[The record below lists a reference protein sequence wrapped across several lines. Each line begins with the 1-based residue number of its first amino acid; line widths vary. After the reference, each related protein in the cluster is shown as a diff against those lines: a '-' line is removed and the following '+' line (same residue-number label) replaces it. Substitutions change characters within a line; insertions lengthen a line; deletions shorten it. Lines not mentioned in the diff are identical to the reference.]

1 MKSYETLSALKNHLH
16 SLNRNEHERSNRS
29 APLYFEDSEICRSS
43 PFFSCRSS
51 RCVLMAFV
59 PEQHRS
65 EAMPCRF
72 IPLND
77 RGQTLQKLYQSGT
90 LEETQ
95 ANVRGWLLAVIGRL
109 ESAQSEAQ
117 EAA

>member
-16 SLNRNEHERSNRS
+16 SLNRNEREQSNRFAS
-29 APLYFEDSEICRSS
+29 LYFEDSEICRSS

-59 PEQHRS
+59 PEKHRS
-65 EAMPCRF
+65 EPAPCRF

-77 RGQTLQKLYQSGT
+77 HGQTLHKLYQTGT
-90 LEETQ
+90 VEETQ
-95 ANVRGWLLAVIGRL
+95 ANVRGWLLSVIDRL
-109 ESAQSEAQ
+109 ESAQSETQ